1 MGNVQ
6 WKSQSAKHVRNLHH
20 TSYVCCH
27 GYTVFRAFTLAEEHF
42 IRDSSRVG
50 SHVNAGEE
58 ANSKANFPKCL
69 STTREATSHHNREV
83 RRSGLSLS
91 PSQSLSV
98 PLSPSVTLLCTH
110 LDLPQ
115 VPGLEHCHP
124 TVVR

>member
-1 MGNVQ
+1 ME
-6 WKSQSAKHVRNLHH
+6 KS
-20 TSYVCCH
+20 VCKACA
-27 GYTVFRAFTLAEEHF
+27 YFAPYLICLLPRVDFRAFTLAEKHF

-58 ANSKANFPKCL
+58 TTSKANFPKCL
-69 STTREATSHHNREV
+69 PTTREATSHHNREV

-91 PSQSLSV
+91 TSQSLSV

-124 TVVR
+124 AVVR